1 MSNWGKMETR
11 ETLFPSQTRMSV
23 GQYES
28 SQNGRVTGKRVV
40 STGFVPWRDSGK
52 VFWKFPRQCR
62 DRIVA
67 SPKHTHLAGA
77 WKHKTP
83 GSQSLICEHNE
94 GQQCKPH
101 YPDTSTSEI
110 KAIRLKVSL
119 LVLLAPRPTAN
130 HSWIIQWKQTDKHS
144 TQELVYKLLVTK
156 PSTCY
161 EHKNKK

>member
-1 MSNWGKMETR
+1 MSKWGKMETR
-11 ETLFPSQTRMSV
+11 ETLFPSQTHMSV
-23 GQYES
+23 GQHES
-28 SQNGRVTGKRVV
+28 SQNGPVTGKRVV
-40 STGFVPWRDSGK
+40 LLDLCHGEILE
-52 VFWKFPRQCR
+52 VFRKFPRQCR

-67 SPKHTHLAGA
+67 SPKHTHLAEA

-94 GQQCKPH
+94 GQQWKPH
-101 YPDTSTSEI
+101 YQDTSTSEI

-119 LVLLAPRPTAN
+119 LVLLARTPRPTAN

-161 EHKNKK
+161 ELKNK